1 MQRGGHGL
9 GSLRATVWVR
19 VGPVPA
25 CRLRPH
31 GAVGLAGAV
40 GPAVRCQGD
49 PQPLFPLQRA
59 GGTAARSARG
69 ANPPP
74 PPPLHFPNPAWPPR
88 AKRGPAAGIDVTEK
102 VLLLG
107 GGGWRSGGGDSVVLP
122 SPSLCPHGDIVPMC
136 HPRVS
141 VGLRAARTP
150 SHLVAPPPPQPPSF
164 LITAAISSMAPAQH
178 VTSLPWGGCAGGG
191 GGGGRG
197 VGGEAADGRLGA
209 MENPPPVTSP
219 PPAPGLHPRVS
230 ARGSRLHPS
239 PPALPSADGALE
251 ICAPP
256 PPVSPPQNGSDV

>member
-1 MQRGGHGL
+1 M
-9 GSLRATVWVR
+9 
-19 VGPVPA
+19 
-25 CRLRPH
+25 
-31 GAVGLAGAV
+31 
-40 GPAVRCQGD
+40 
-49 PQPLFPLQRA
+49 
-59 GGTAARSARG
+59 
-69 ANPPP
+69 
-74 PPPLHFPNPAWPPR
+74 
-88 AKRGPAAGIDVTEK
+88 
-102 VLLLG
+102 
-107 GGGWRSGGGDSVVLP
+107 
-122 SPSLCPHGDIVPMC
+122 
-136 HPRVS
+136 
-141 VGLRAARTP
+141 GLRAARTP

-239 PPALPSADGALE
+239 SPALPSADGALE

-256 PPVSPPQNGSDV
+256 PSRLSSPERQRCVSSGLGAALRCRRGGGFARRWTPPPRKAAPGGAGTAARRSCGAQGCGVRRTRVRLSVLPPRASRRASAPGFSMAPRPRPPPPPTKRSALTSPNPPPPLLIPLIPSGAVAACWLPAP